1 MKFDFIKRRIWWYIL
16 SALMILPGLISI
28 AVQGFNLGIDFTG
41 GTLLDLKF
49 NRPVSVA
56 EVREVLKD
64 YDLEGSTI
72 QLAFVTTG
80 DTSPNVFIRS
90 RILDESERRDVL
102 RGLEQKVG
110 PFDILRIEKVGATV
124 GDELTRQGLLSFL
137 AASALMVAYIT
148 YRFEFNFAAAA
159 ILSLI
164 HDVLIVLGV
173 FSFLR
178 LEVDTSFIAALLTII
193 GYSINDRIV
202 IFDRIRENLKLH
214 KKSDSYAE
222 MVNRSIWQAMTRT
235 VYTVLNVLFAT
246 VALYFFGGE
255 TTKNFSFALLIGF
268 SICVYA
274 SVCNACPLWV
284 DLKEYTLRRKLAL
297 RAEKR

>member
-1 MKFDFIKRRIWWYIL
+1 MKFNFIKRRYWWYIL

-28 AVQGFNLGIDFTG
+28 AMQGFNLGIDFTG
-41 GTLLDLKF
+41 GSLLDLKF
-49 NRPVSVA
+49 ERPVAVA
-56 EVREVLKD
+56 EVREVLKK
-64 YDLEGSTI
+64 YDLESSTI
-72 QLAFVTTG
+72 QLASTG
-80 DTSPNVFIRS
+80 QADTSSNLLIRTHV
-90 RILDESERRDVL
+90 LDEDERRTVL
-102 RGLEQKVG
+102 NGLQQQLGK
-110 PFDILRIEKVGATV
+110 FDILRIEKVGAVV
-124 GDELTRQGLLSFL
+124 GEELTRQGILSFL

-173 FSFLR
+173 FSILR
-178 LEVDTSFIAALLTII
+178 LEVDMTFIAALLTIV

-214 KKSDSYAE
+214 KKSESYGD

-268 SICVYA
+268 VICIYA
-274 SVCNACPLWV
+274 SICNACPLWV
-284 DLKEYTLRRKLAL
+284 DLKNYTQQRRQEIRMGK
-297 RAEKR
+297 K

>member
-1 MKFDFIKRRIWWYIL
+1 MKFNFIKRRHWWYIL

-28 AVQGFNLGIDFTG
+28 AMQGFNLGIDFTG
-41 GTLLDLKF
+41 GSLLDLKF
-49 NRPVSVA
+49 ERPVAVA
-56 EVREVLKD
+56 EVREVLKK
-64 YDLEGSTI
+64 YDLESSTI
-72 QLAFVTTG
+72 QLASTG
-80 DTSPNVFIRS
+80 QADTSSNLLIRTHV
-90 RILDESERRDVL
+90 LDEDERRTVL
-102 RGLEQKVG
+102 NGLQQQLGK
-110 PFDILRIEKVGATV
+110 FDILRIEKVGAVV
-124 GDELTRQGLLSFL
+124 GEELTRQGILSFL

-173 FSFLR
+173 FSILR
-178 LEVDTSFIAALLTII
+178 LEVDMTFIAALLTIV

-214 KKSDSYAE
+214 KKSESYGD

-268 SICVYA
+268 VICIYA
-274 SVCNACPLWV
+274 SICNACPLWV
-284 DLKEYTLRRKLAL
+284 DLKNYTQQRRQEIRMGK
-297 RAEKR
+297 K

>member
-1 MKFDFIKRRIWWYIL
+1 MKFNFIKRRYWWYIL
-16 SALMILPGLISI
+16 SALMILPGLVSI
-28 AVQGFNLGIDFTG
+28 AMQGFNLGIDFTG
-41 GTLLDLKF
+41 GSLLDLKF
-49 NRPVSVA
+49 DRPVAVA
-56 EVREVLKD
+56 EVREVLKK
-64 YDLEGSTI
+64 YDLENSTI
-72 QLAFVTTG
+72 QLASTG
-80 DTSPNVFIRS
+80 QAETSSNVFIRTHV
-90 RILDESERRDVL
+90 LDENERRTVL
-102 RGLEQKVG
+102 NGLQQQLG
-110 PFDILRIEKVGATV
+110 NFDILRIEKVGAVV
-124 GDELTRQGLLSFL
+124 GEELTRQGILSFL

-173 FSFLR
+173 FSILR
-178 LEVDTSFIAALLTII
+178 LEVDMTFIAALLTIV

-214 KKSDSYAE
+214 KKSESYGD

-268 SICVYA
+268 IICIYA
-274 SVCNACPLWV
+274 SICNACPLWV
-284 DLKEYTLRRKLAL
+284 DLKNYT
-297 RAEKR
+297 